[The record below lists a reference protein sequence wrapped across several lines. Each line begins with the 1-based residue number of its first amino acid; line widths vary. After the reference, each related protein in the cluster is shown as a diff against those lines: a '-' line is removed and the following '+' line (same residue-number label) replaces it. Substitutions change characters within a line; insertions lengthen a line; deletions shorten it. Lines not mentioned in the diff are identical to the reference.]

1 MLKNLLPP
9 TATFIELRKFVNF
22 IQNGSTLPFSL
33 SVPRTHRIEGTKG
46 AGLHSPPPVPW
57 QGRRKEFP
65 GSKFNLQCLKKIRAL
80 SFSFRKV
87 RPRAEKAFRD
97 GLVSAFFFRQ
107 HLEDIQCIS
116 PEKFRWNRH
125 SLVFRRKGWDIFKL
139 VL

>member
-80 SFSFRKV
+80 PGIILAEMSYHSFENDS
-87 RPRAEKAFRD
+87 EN
-97 GLVSAFFFRQ
+97 VS
-107 HLEDIQCIS
+107 HIPEDLENEILESVNEMGDLI
-116 PEKFRWNRH
+116 N
-125 SLVFRRKGWDIFKL
+125 
-139 VL
+139 